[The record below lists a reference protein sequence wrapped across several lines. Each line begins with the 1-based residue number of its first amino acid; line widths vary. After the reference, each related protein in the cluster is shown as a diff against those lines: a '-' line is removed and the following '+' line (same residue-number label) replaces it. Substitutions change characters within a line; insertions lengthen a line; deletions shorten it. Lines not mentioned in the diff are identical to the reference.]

1 MKFKKIK
8 LQNLFKKELVF
19 LYILIIVGSYLRLGG
34 IFTNSFAFTYDAG
47 RDMLALWDI
56 QHLYKLSLIGPTT
69 GLTGVFY
76 GPWWY
81 LILFPFYF
89 ILGGDPQGL
98 TFVIALFGIF
108 TIFFA
113 YTFGKKLGGT
123 LLGLTF
129 ASLISVSS
137 ALASL
142 SSQIWSPN
150 IVPIFI
156 IFVLYCLYEIYSKKL
171 PKSRFFFLLGFLLAL
186 ALESGIVFGFLFLS
200 GIILSLILLLNKNLT
215 LKSITSFLL
224 GIFVI
229 FSPRIIFEFRH
240 QFFMTKSF
248 INFLAAGDSSK
259 NYQFVETLIDRVNI
273 LFNNFNYTIA
283 LDNKILG
290 FVMIIFILLTLTVLF
305 RNASEISKKFIKTSL
320 IIIFTFLMGMT
331 FFKHDIWSH
340 YLVGLPIIF
349 ILLFSISISLIGQ
362 KTKNYILTGLIVV
375 FLFLVNLNPVYLM
388 NNFNKP
394 LWVGDASVY
403 RNQLEIIDY
412 VYKESAG
419 KNFKYVVYTPPV
431 HDYIYRYLFKWYGQK
446 KYHYSSSEGSRL
458 AYFVLEPD
466 RQYPFR
472 LDDWLKQRERDGKI
486 IKIQKLD
493 SGIIVQTRIH

>member
-156 IFVLYCLYEIYSKKL
+156 I
-171 PKSRFFFLLGFLLAL
+171 
-186 ALESGIVFGFLFLS
+186 LS

-362 KTKNYILTGLIVV
+362 KTKNYILTGSIVA
-375 FLFLVNLNPVYLM
+375 FLFLVNLNPVYLI
-388 NNFNKP
+388 NN
-394 LWVGDASVY
+394 
-403 RNQLEIIDY
+403 
-412 VYKESAG
+412 
-419 KNFKYVVYTPPV
+419 
-431 HDYIYRYLFKWYGQK
+431 
-446 KYHYSSSEGSRL
+446 
-458 AYFVLEPD
+458 
-466 RQYPFR
+466 
-472 LDDWLKQRERDGKI
+472 
-486 IKIQKLD
+486 
-493 SGIIVQTRIH
+493 